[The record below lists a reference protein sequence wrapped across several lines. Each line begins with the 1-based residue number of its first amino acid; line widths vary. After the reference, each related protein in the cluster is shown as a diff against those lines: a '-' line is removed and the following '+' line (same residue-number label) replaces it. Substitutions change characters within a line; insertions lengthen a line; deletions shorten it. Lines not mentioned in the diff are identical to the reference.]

1 MCVVYVDDTSI
12 NLLKCWWAGG
22 RLESV
27 KVILL
32 KIFSYKAKKKCQP
45 LKKKKTNSF
54 SNGKGKQKSV
64 PSKDATGFRKS
75 EKIIYLTVK

>member
-1 MCVVYVDDTSI
+1 MLVG
-12 NLLKCWWAGG
+12 GG

-32 KIFSYKAKKKCQP
+32 EIFSYKAKKKKCQP
-45 LKKKKTNSF
+45 LKKKKINSF
-54 SNGKGKQKSV
+54 SNGKEKQKSV

-75 EKIIYLTVK
+75 KKIVYLTIK

>member
-1 MCVVYVDDTSI
+1 MCAVYVDDTSI
-12 NLLKCWWAGG
+12 KLLKWWGKK
-22 RLESV
+22 RPECV
-27 KVILL
+27 KVTLL
-32 KIFSYKAKKKCQP
+32 KIFSYKAKKCQP

-75 EKIIYLTVK
+75 EKVTYLTIK

>member
-1 MCVVYVDDTSI
+1 MLVGEIKKD
-12 NLLKCWWAGG
+12 W
-22 RLESV
+22 
-27 KVILL
+27 KVSKLFCSKYFL
-32 KIFSYKAKKKCQP
+32 TKQKKCQP

-75 EKIIYLTVK
+75 EKIAYLTIK